1 MSELPSQPDVERLLA
16 PPIILEAQEA
26 FLRDLPELL
35 KERHGQWVA
44 YHGAQR
50 IGFGTTK
57 SALWRECR
65 RQGYEDFLVRRI
77 WPYPESDFIS
87 AL

>member
-1 MSELPSQPDVERLLA
+1 MSEVPSYSDSDRPLA
-16 PPIILEAQEA
+16 PPIIMEAQAA

-35 KERHGQWVA
+35 KELYGQWVA
-44 YHGAQR
+44 YYGAQR
-50 IGFGTTK
+50 IGFGKTQA
-57 SALWRECR
+57 ALWNECL

-77 WPYPESDFIS
+77 WPIPESDFIS

>member
-1 MSELPSQPDVERLLA
+1 MSELPSQSEAALPLA
-16 PPIILEAQEA
+16 PPIILEAEEA
-26 FLRDLPELL
+26 FRRDLPELL

-57 SALWRECR
+57 TALWNECL

-77 WPYPESDFIS
+77 WPFPESDLIS